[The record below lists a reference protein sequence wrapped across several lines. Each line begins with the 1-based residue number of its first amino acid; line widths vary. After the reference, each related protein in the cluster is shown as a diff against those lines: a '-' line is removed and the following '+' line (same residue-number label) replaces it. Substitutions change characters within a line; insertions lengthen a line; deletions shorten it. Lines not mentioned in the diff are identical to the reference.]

1 MISQLRELL
10 SFSHRDCKRE
20 LRQLIQAGL
29 DDNKKIL
36 SLNAQILT
44 LINQVQELKA
54 INDYQTA
61 DLERK
66 IVELET
72 EVGKLKSKHEKKRN

>member
-1 MISQLRELL
+1 MIPWFRELL
-10 SFSHRDCKRE
+10 SFSHKDCKRE
-20 LRQLIQAGL
+20 LHLLIQTGL
-29 DDNKKIL
+29 DDNKKIQ
-36 SLNAQILT
+36 SLNMQILG
-44 LINQVQELKA
+44 LINQIQELKA
-54 INDYQTA
+54 IYDYQTA

>member
-1 MISQLRELL
+1 MIQQIRELL
-10 SFSHRDCKRE
+10 SFSHRDFKRE
-20 LRQLIQAGL
+20 LRLLIQAGL

-66 IVELET
+66 VAELET
-72 EVGKLKSKHEKKRN
+72 ELFKMKSKPKKKE

>member
-1 MISQLRELL
+1 MISQLRELF
-10 SFSHRDCKRE
+10 SFNHKECKRE

-36 SLNAQILT
+36 SLNAQIIT
-44 LINQVQELKA
+44 LVNQVQELKA

-66 IVELET
+66 ITELET
-72 EVGKLKSKHEKKRN
+72 EVGKLKSKPKKKE